1 MATSAE
7 PQIAKTLP
15 FKQGFEAAS
24 HGEGDEEVLVVGQK
38 HQHYP
43 LPVIPALYC
52 KLMIVVALPA
62 GGFLLPVFHGQDAKT
77 DSFSGL
83 QYLHVSLWAVVMLLT
98 WYIKGQ
104 HKNSRILG
112 YHDFYNSTRHLH
124 RTSFYIMS
132 GANVILMVV
141 GCLVRDYCLGGPSAR
156 CSVGISLSPVNYQQ
170 IVFLLEVVTAI
181 PFIIKHIVLVVRFNA
196 AAAPPDTL
204 ADDLALRISGPESYV
219 GVRGPSSLEWVLER
233 QADLLQVLRHRN
245 ALLTQQV
252 YSLTQQLEQC

>member
-1 MATSAE
+1 MAVGVE
-7 PQIAKTLP
+7 
-15 FKQGFEAAS
+15 GAANNAM
-24 HGEGDEEVLVVGQK
+24 GDQEVLVVGQK

-43 LPVIPALYC
+43 LPIIPALYS
-52 KLMIVVALPA
+52 KLILMVVLPA
-62 GGFLLPVFHGQDAKT
+62 GGFLLPVFHNQDSGT

-98 WYIKGQ
+98 WYIKGE

-124 RTSFYIMS
+124 RTTFYIMS
-132 GANVILMVV
+132 GGNVILMVL
-141 GCLVRDYCLGGPSAR
+141 GCLVHDYCLGGATSR
-156 CSVGISLSPVNYQQ
+156 CSVNISLSPVNYQQ
-170 IVFLLEVVTAI
+170 IIFLLEVVIAI
-181 PFIIKHIVLVVRFNA
+181 PFVIKHIVFVVRFNA

-245 ALLTQQV
+245 TLLTQQV
-252 YSLTQQLEQC
+252 FILTQQLEQT